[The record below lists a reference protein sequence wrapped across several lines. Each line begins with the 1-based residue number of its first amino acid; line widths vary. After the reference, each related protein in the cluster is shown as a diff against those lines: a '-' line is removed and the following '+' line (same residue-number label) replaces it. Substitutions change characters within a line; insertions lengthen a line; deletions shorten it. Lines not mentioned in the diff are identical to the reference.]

1 MDKIAKSASLI
12 LTDKGLIK
20 KKLEEEKWICKII
33 KDKDSIEL
41 WKNLIDL
48 IRS

>member
-20 KKLEEEKWICKII
+20 KKLEEEKSICKII
-33 KDKDSIEL
+33 KVRTQLNFGKT
-41 WKNLIDL
+41 
-48 IRS
+48 